1 MQTVNRWTL
10 LGSLLLSLA
19 PVLAHGQN
27 SGTGSGYHT
36 PRGNFTAAE
45 QRGHGIYLRYC
56 VGCHGVLGDGEGETG
71 PYIDPKPRNFI
82 AATFRCRSTPTGTLP
97 TDQDLESTIERGI
110 VNSNMPSW
118 RPTSVQDRR
127 DLVAYIKT
135 FSPRWK
141 TEKPGTPIEIPAEPE
156 VTAERI
162 KSGQALFQKL
172 ECWKCHGAEGRGN
185 GPSAETL
192 TDDQNR
198 PIKAFNFHDGTRFKC
213 GSTDRDLY
221 KIFMTGLDGTPMPS
235 FADNVKPD
243 EAWDLVFYLRTLQPM
258 HTKAKAIAEQ
268 LGLRPINPGAGPGGQ
283 AQEKGEGESAP
294 RVSEGALPRA
304 SSQAAEVQS
313 ASTESKPSVAPDSG
327 STGAQ
332 GNSPNPV
339 VAQSPEVQPTPEA
352 KPAVAAGSGG
362 AEGGT
367 GAVNPPPAQPSQAE
381 PAPESTPSGATVTGG
396 GKGASSAV
404 NPPADLT
411 VRPTSRLSR
420 TPAANHTA
428 QRLSTIRRLPAV
440 ELRQLAVTDKPGGL
454 SIELMLS
461 GPVLPQLSKLDSPGR
476 VVMDLPNT
484 VTVMPQ
490 HRIAVGKD
498 GAKAVRVGMDGQVP
512 PTTRVVVD
520 LTRPL
525 TYEMVP
531 GSDNSWILELRAA
544 PGNK

>member
-82 AATFRCRSTPTGTLP
+82 AATFRCR
-97 TDQDLESTIERGI
+97 
-110 VNSNMPSW
+110 
-118 RPTSVQDRR
+118 
-127 DLVAYIKT
+127 
-135 FSPRWK
+135 
-141 TEKPGTPIEIPAEPE
+141 
-156 VTAERI
+156 
-162 KSGQALFQKL
+162 
-172 ECWKCHGAEGRGN
+172 
-185 GPSAETL
+185 
-192 TDDQNR
+192 
-198 PIKAFNFHDGTRFKC
+198 
-213 GSTDRDLY
+213 STDRDLY

-352 KPAVAAGSGG
+352 KPAVAA
-362 AEGGT
+362 E
-367 GAVNPPPAQPSQAE
+367 
-381 PAPESTPSGATVTGG
+381 
-396 GKGASSAV
+396 
-404 NPPADLT
+404 
-411 VRPTSRLSR
+411 
-420 TPAANHTA
+420 
-428 QRLSTIRRLPAV
+428 I
-440 ELRQLAVTDKPGGL
+440 
-454 SIELMLS
+454 
-461 GPVLPQLSKLDSPGR
+461 GR
-476 VVMDLPNT
+476 AHV
-484 VTVMPQ
+484 
-490 HRIAVGKD
+490 
-498 GAKAVRVGMDGQVP
+498 
-512 PTTRVVVD
+512 
-520 LTRPL
+520 
-525 TYEMVP
+525 
-531 GSDNSWILELRAA
+531 
-544 PGNK
+544 